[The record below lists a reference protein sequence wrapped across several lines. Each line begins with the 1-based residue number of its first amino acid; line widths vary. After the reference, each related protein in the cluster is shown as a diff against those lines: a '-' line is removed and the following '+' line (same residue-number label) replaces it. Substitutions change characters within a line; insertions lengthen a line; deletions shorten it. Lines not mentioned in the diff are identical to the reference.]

1 MSQLGNRAPGL
12 VGAVL
17 DTAELSA
24 GLIADGIHVHPASLR
39 AAWLAKRRGPGRIF
53 LVSDAMAVAGTA
65 DSEFR
70 LEGRRITRSEGRLCL
85 SDGTLAGADL
95 DLTTALRVLT
105 SQCGVSLDEALEAAT
120 SIPAALIDA
129 PVDLRLPGQMLT
141 DMIRIKSDLSAASPV
156 IG

>member
-1 MSQLGNRAPGL
+1 M
-12 VGAVL
+12 
-17 DTAELSA
+17 
-24 GLIADGIHVHPASLR
+24 
-39 AAWLAKRRGPGRIF
+39 
-53 LVSDAMAVAGTA
+53 
-65 DSEFR
+65 
-70 LEGRRITRSEGRLCL
+70 

-105 SQCGVSLDEALEAAT
+105 SQCGVSLDESLEAAT